1 MLSKAQKNWMIAIG
15 IVSLVLGLIVALP
28 FRSIP
33 GLNNGE
39 NIFVV
44 ESVLKLILGVVAI
57 LLAIYPA
64 IKKYQQLYNYR
75 EVSKLTLVMAYFPIV
90 IYIIATIINIIQTL
104 SFDYVSAGVGSVL
117 SEKMLG
123 VVVSALVA
131 YFVFAV
137 YALLRAYKIM
147 MRFDMKDNIILDVVI
162 FLFIVC
168 FTLLEWRINVVY
180 GKAYGDIAE
189 YKLGNSLIFFVYI
202 LLVIAFCLTLR
213 WIIRTFKK
221 DEQLIHYVGGEG
233 YEYEIKQKEHHRAY
247 NDILDDFEMYFD
259 ENSDDYSKL
268 QIEEVT
274 EEESHEE
281 EVQTVEVQDEYE
293 DEEEDNQEV
302 FVAEPTLEE
311 INTTDSEEVKSLNS
325 EKAEIAKVVA
335 EKHAML
341 NEIEAKQ
348 AALEEAKAELRKQRA
363 DYEALLAEVQ
373 AMKLESVEVET
384 PEVVAP
390 TKKTKKIVPSF
401 EKMVEYANSFSD
413 HEGFKA
419 VANPKGNLIKYYIGK
434 KMYLVMQSTNN
445 DYRISFITS
454 SNKFVEYLK
463 ARPGELIAP
472 KNLKDNYWVK
482 LTNKGKEEAKFMRKV
497 IKEAVLTAEKQI
509 ADEAA
514 AKQAERKAKAAARA
528 KERAALKKAQQ
539 ESNK

>member
-274 EEESHEE
+274 DEESHEE

-373 AMKLESVEVET
+373 TMKLESVEVET

>member
-168 FTLLEWRINVVY
+168 FILLEWRINVVY
-180 GKAYGDIAE
+180 GTAYGDIAE

-281 EVQTVEVQDEYE
+281 EVQTAEVQDEYE

>member
-373 AMKLESVEVET
+373 TMKLESVEVET

-463 ARPGELIAP
+463 ARPGELNAP

>member
-1 MLSKAQKNWMIAIG
+1 
-15 IVSLVLGLIVALP
+15 
-28 FRSIP
+28 
-33 GLNNGE
+33 
-39 NIFVV
+39 
-44 ESVLKLILGVVAI
+44 
-57 LLAIYPA
+57 
-64 IKKYQQLYNYR
+64 
-75 EVSKLTLVMAYFPIV
+75 MAYFPIV

-168 FTLLEWRINVVY
+168 FILLEWRINAVY

-274 EEESHEE
+274 GEESHEE

-384 PEVVAP
+384 PEVAAP
-390 TKKTKKIVPSF
+390 AKKTKKIVPSF

-528 KERAALKKAQQ
+528 KERAALKKH
-539 ESNK
+539 NKKAINREDR

>member
-168 FTLLEWRINVVY
+168 FILLEWRINVVN

-281 EVQTVEVQDEYE
+281 EVQTAEVQDEYE

>member
-137 YALLRAYKIM
+137 YALHRAYKIM

-168 FTLLEWRINVVY
+168 FILLEWCINVVY

-274 EEESHEE
+274 DEESHEE

-373 AMKLESVEVET
+373 TMKLESVEVET

>member
-1 MLSKAQKNWMIAIG
+1 
-15 IVSLVLGLIVALP
+15 
-28 FRSIP
+28 
-33 GLNNGE
+33 
-39 NIFVV
+39 
-44 ESVLKLILGVVAI
+44 
-57 LLAIYPA
+57 
-64 IKKYQQLYNYR
+64 
-75 EVSKLTLVMAYFPIV
+75 
-90 IYIIATIINIIQTL
+90 
-104 SFDYVSAGVGSVL
+104 
-117 SEKMLG
+117 
-123 VVVSALVA
+123 
-131 YFVFAV
+131 
-137 YALLRAYKIM
+137 
-147 MRFDMKDNIILDVVI
+147 
-162 FLFIVC
+162 
-168 FTLLEWRINVVY
+168 
-180 GKAYGDIAE
+180 
-189 YKLGNSLIFFVYI
+189 
-202 LLVIAFCLTLR
+202 
-213 WIIRTFKK
+213 
-221 DEQLIHYVGGEG
+221 
-233 YEYEIKQKEHHRAY
+233 
-247 NDILDDFEMYFD
+247 MYFD

-373 AMKLESVEVET
+373 TMKLESVEVET

-509 ADEAA
+509 ADEVA

>member
-168 FTLLEWRINVVY
+168 FILLEWRINVVY

-213 WIIRTFKK
+213 WIIRTF
-221 DEQLIHYVGGEG
+221 
-233 YEYEIKQKEHHRAY
+233 
-247 NDILDDFEMYFD
+247 
-259 ENSDDYSKL
+259 
-268 QIEEVT
+268 
-274 EEESHEE
+274 
-281 EVQTVEVQDEYE
+281 
-293 DEEEDNQEV
+293 
-302 FVAEPTLEE
+302 
-311 INTTDSEEVKSLNS
+311 
-325 EKAEIAKVVA
+325 
-335 EKHAML
+335 
-341 NEIEAKQ
+341 
-348 AALEEAKAELRKQRA
+348 
-363 DYEALLAEVQ
+363 
-373 AMKLESVEVET
+373 
-384 PEVVAP
+384 
-390 TKKTKKIVPSF
+390 
-401 EKMVEYANSFSD
+401 
-413 HEGFKA
+413 
-419 VANPKGNLIKYYIGK
+419 
-434 KMYLVMQSTNN
+434 
-445 DYRISFITS
+445 
-454 SNKFVEYLK
+454 
-463 ARPGELIAP
+463 
-472 KNLKDNYWVK
+472 
-482 LTNKGKEEAKFMRKV
+482 
-497 IKEAVLTAEKQI
+497 
-509 ADEAA
+509 
-514 AKQAERKAKAAARA
+514 
-528 KERAALKKAQQ
+528 
-539 ESNK
+539 

>member
-168 FTLLEWRINVVY
+168 FI
-180 GKAYGDIAE
+180 
-189 YKLGNSLIFFVYI
+189 LGEIIF
-202 LLVIAFCLTLR
+202 L
-213 WIIRTFKK
+213 
-221 DEQLIHYVGGEG
+221 
-233 YEYEIKQKEHHRAY
+233 
-247 NDILDDFEMYFD
+247 
-259 ENSDDYSKL
+259 
-268 QIEEVT
+268 
-274 EEESHEE
+274 
-281 EVQTVEVQDEYE
+281 
-293 DEEEDNQEV
+293 
-302 FVAEPTLEE
+302 
-311 INTTDSEEVKSLNS
+311 
-325 EKAEIAKVVA
+325 
-335 EKHAML
+335 
-341 NEIEAKQ
+341 
-348 AALEEAKAELRKQRA
+348 
-363 DYEALLAEVQ
+363 
-373 AMKLESVEVET
+373 
-384 PEVVAP
+384 
-390 TKKTKKIVPSF
+390 
-401 EKMVEYANSFSD
+401 
-413 HEGFKA
+413 
-419 VANPKGNLIKYYIGK
+419 
-434 KMYLVMQSTNN
+434 
-445 DYRISFITS
+445 
-454 SNKFVEYLK
+454 KFL
-463 ARPGELIAP
+463 
-472 KNLKDNYWVK
+472 
-482 LTNKGKEEAKFMRKV
+482 
-497 IKEAVLTAEKQI
+497 
-509 ADEAA
+509 
-514 AKQAERKAKAAARA
+514 
-528 KERAALKKAQQ
+528 
-539 ESNK
+539 

>member
-123 VVVSALVA
+123 DVVSALVA

-274 EEESHEE
+274 DEESHEE

-373 AMKLESVEVET
+373 TMKLESVEVET
-384 PEVVAP
+384 PEVVAL

>member
-1 MLSKAQKNWMIAIG
+1 MLSKAQKNWMVAIG

-168 FTLLEWRINVVY
+168 FILLEWRINVVY

-221 DEQLIHYVGGEG
+221 
-233 YEYEIKQKEHHRAY
+233 R
-247 NDILDDFEMYFD
+247 
-259 ENSDDYSKL
+259 
-268 QIEEVT
+268 
-274 EEESHEE
+274 
-281 EVQTVEVQDEYE
+281 
-293 DEEEDNQEV
+293 
-302 FVAEPTLEE
+302 
-311 INTTDSEEVKSLNS
+311 
-325 EKAEIAKVVA
+325 
-335 EKHAML
+335 
-341 NEIEAKQ
+341 
-348 AALEEAKAELRKQRA
+348 
-363 DYEALLAEVQ
+363 
-373 AMKLESVEVET
+373 
-384 PEVVAP
+384 
-390 TKKTKKIVPSF
+390 
-401 EKMVEYANSFSD
+401 
-413 HEGFKA
+413 
-419 VANPKGNLIKYYIGK
+419 
-434 KMYLVMQSTNN
+434 
-445 DYRISFITS
+445 
-454 SNKFVEYLK
+454 
-463 ARPGELIAP
+463 
-472 KNLKDNYWVK
+472 
-482 LTNKGKEEAKFMRKV
+482 
-497 IKEAVLTAEKQI
+497 
-509 ADEAA
+509 
-514 AKQAERKAKAAARA
+514 
-528 KERAALKKAQQ
+528 
-539 ESNK
+539 

>member
-168 FTLLEWRINVVY
+168 FILLEWRINAVY

-202 LLVIAFCLTLR
+202 LLVIAF
-213 WIIRTFKK
+213 
-221 DEQLIHYVGGEG
+221 V
-233 YEYEIKQKEHHRAY
+233 
-247 NDILDDFEMYFD
+247 
-259 ENSDDYSKL
+259 
-268 QIEEVT
+268 
-274 EEESHEE
+274 
-281 EVQTVEVQDEYE
+281 
-293 DEEEDNQEV
+293 
-302 FVAEPTLEE
+302 
-311 INTTDSEEVKSLNS
+311 
-325 EKAEIAKVVA
+325 
-335 EKHAML
+335 
-341 NEIEAKQ
+341 
-348 AALEEAKAELRKQRA
+348 
-363 DYEALLAEVQ
+363 
-373 AMKLESVEVET
+373 
-384 PEVVAP
+384 
-390 TKKTKKIVPSF
+390 
-401 EKMVEYANSFSD
+401 
-413 HEGFKA
+413 
-419 VANPKGNLIKYYIGK
+419 
-434 KMYLVMQSTNN
+434 
-445 DYRISFITS
+445 
-454 SNKFVEYLK
+454 
-463 ARPGELIAP
+463 
-472 KNLKDNYWVK
+472 
-482 LTNKGKEEAKFMRKV
+482 
-497 IKEAVLTAEKQI
+497 
-509 ADEAA
+509 
-514 AKQAERKAKAAARA
+514 
-528 KERAALKKAQQ
+528 
-539 ESNK
+539 

>member
-168 FTLLEWRINVVY
+168 FILLEWRINAVY

-233 YEYEIKQKEHHRAY
+233 YVYEIKQKEHHRAY

-274 EEESHEE
+274 GEESHEE

-384 PEVVAP
+384 PEVAAP
-390 TKKTKKIVPSF
+390 AKKTKKIVPSF

-419 VANPKGNLIKYYIGK
+419 VANPKGILSNIT
-434 KMYLVMQSTNN
+434 LV
-445 DYRISFITS
+445 RRCI
-454 SNKFVEYLK
+454 
-463 ARPGELIAP
+463 
-472 KNLKDNYWVK
+472 
-482 LTNKGKEEAKFMRKV
+482 
-497 IKEAVLTAEKQI
+497 
-509 ADEAA
+509 
-514 AKQAERKAKAAARA
+514 
-528 KERAALKKAQQ
+528 
-539 ESNK
+539 

>member
-1 MLSKAQKNWMIAIG
+1 
-15 IVSLVLGLIVALP
+15 
-28 FRSIP
+28 
-33 GLNNGE
+33 
-39 NIFVV
+39 
-44 ESVLKLILGVVAI
+44 
-57 LLAIYPA
+57 
-64 IKKYQQLYNYR
+64 
-75 EVSKLTLVMAYFPIV
+75 
-90 IYIIATIINIIQTL
+90 
-104 SFDYVSAGVGSVL
+104 
-117 SEKMLG
+117 
-123 VVVSALVA
+123 
-131 YFVFAV
+131 
-137 YALLRAYKIM
+137 
-147 MRFDMKDNIILDVVI
+147 
-162 FLFIVC
+162 
-168 FTLLEWRINVVY
+168 
-180 GKAYGDIAE
+180 
-189 YKLGNSLIFFVYI
+189 
-202 LLVIAFCLTLR
+202 
-213 WIIRTFKK
+213 
-221 DEQLIHYVGGEG
+221 
-233 YEYEIKQKEHHRAY
+233 
-247 NDILDDFEMYFD
+247 MYFD

-384 PEVVAP
+384 PEVAAP
-390 TKKTKKIVPSF
+390 AKKTKKIVPSF

>member
-168 FTLLEWRINVVY
+168 FILLEWRINVVY

-221 DEQLIHYVGGEG
+221 DEQLIHYVGG
-233 YEYEIKQKEHHRAY
+233 R
-247 NDILDDFEMYFD
+247 
-259 ENSDDYSKL
+259 
-268 QIEEVT
+268 
-274 EEESHEE
+274 
-281 EVQTVEVQDEYE
+281 
-293 DEEEDNQEV
+293 
-302 FVAEPTLEE
+302 
-311 INTTDSEEVKSLNS
+311 
-325 EKAEIAKVVA
+325 
-335 EKHAML
+335 
-341 NEIEAKQ
+341 
-348 AALEEAKAELRKQRA
+348 LR
-363 DYEALLAEVQ
+363 
-373 AMKLESVEVET
+373 
-384 PEVVAP
+384 
-390 TKKTKKIVPSF
+390 I
-401 EKMVEYANSFSD
+401 
-413 HEGFKA
+413 
-419 VANPKGNLIKYYIGK
+419 
-434 KMYLVMQSTNN
+434 
-445 DYRISFITS
+445 
-454 SNKFVEYLK
+454 
-463 ARPGELIAP
+463 
-472 KNLKDNYWVK
+472 
-482 LTNKGKEEAKFMRKV
+482 
-497 IKEAVLTAEKQI
+497 
-509 ADEAA
+509 
-514 AKQAERKAKAAARA
+514 
-528 KERAALKKAQQ
+528 
-539 ESNK
+539 

>member
-137 YALLRAYKIM
+137 YALLRTYKIM

-168 FTLLEWRINVVY
+168 FILLEWRINAVY

>member
-1 MLSKAQKNWMIAIG
+1 
-15 IVSLVLGLIVALP
+15 
-28 FRSIP
+28 
-33 GLNNGE
+33 
-39 NIFVV
+39 
-44 ESVLKLILGVVAI
+44 
-57 LLAIYPA
+57 
-64 IKKYQQLYNYR
+64 
-75 EVSKLTLVMAYFPIV
+75 
-90 IYIIATIINIIQTL
+90 
-104 SFDYVSAGVGSVL
+104 
-117 SEKMLG
+117 
-123 VVVSALVA
+123 
-131 YFVFAV
+131 
-137 YALLRAYKIM
+137 
-147 MRFDMKDNIILDVVI
+147 
-162 FLFIVC
+162 
-168 FTLLEWRINVVY
+168 
-180 GKAYGDIAE
+180 
-189 YKLGNSLIFFVYI
+189 
-202 LLVIAFCLTLR
+202 
-213 WIIRTFKK
+213 
-221 DEQLIHYVGGEG
+221 
-233 YEYEIKQKEHHRAY
+233 
-247 NDILDDFEMYFD
+247 
-259 ENSDDYSKL
+259 
-268 QIEEVT
+268 
-274 EEESHEE
+274 
-281 EVQTVEVQDEYE
+281 
-293 DEEEDNQEV
+293 
-302 FVAEPTLEE
+302 
-311 INTTDSEEVKSLNS
+311 
-325 EKAEIAKVVA
+325 
-335 EKHAML
+335 ML

-384 PEVVAP
+384 PEVAAP
-390 TKKTKKIVPSF
+390 AKKTKKIVPSF

>member
-373 AMKLESVEVET
+373 TMKLESVEVET

>member
-168 FTLLEWRINVVY
+168 FILLEWRINVVY
-180 GKAYGDIAE
+180 GKVYGDIAE

-281 EVQTVEVQDEYE
+281 EVQTAEVQDEYE

-348 AALEEAKAELRKQRA
+348 AVLEEAKAELRKQRA

>member
-168 FTLLEWRINVVY
+168 FILLEWRINAVY
-180 GKAYGDIAE
+180 GKSYGDIAE

>member
-168 FTLLEWRINVVY
+168 FILLEWRINAVY

-221 DEQLIHYVGGEG
+221 
-233 YEYEIKQKEHHRAY
+233 
-247 NDILDDFEMYFD
+247 M
-259 ENSDDYSKL
+259 
-268 QIEEVT
+268 
-274 EEESHEE
+274 
-281 EVQTVEVQDEYE
+281 
-293 DEEEDNQEV
+293 
-302 FVAEPTLEE
+302 
-311 INTTDSEEVKSLNS
+311 
-325 EKAEIAKVVA
+325 
-335 EKHAML
+335 
-341 NEIEAKQ
+341 
-348 AALEEAKAELRKQRA
+348 
-363 DYEALLAEVQ
+363 
-373 AMKLESVEVET
+373 
-384 PEVVAP
+384 
-390 TKKTKKIVPSF
+390 
-401 EKMVEYANSFSD
+401 
-413 HEGFKA
+413 
-419 VANPKGNLIKYYIGK
+419 
-434 KMYLVMQSTNN
+434 NN
-445 DYRISFITS
+445 
-454 SNKFVEYLK
+454 
-463 ARPGELIAP
+463 
-472 KNLKDNYWVK
+472 
-482 LTNKGKEEAKFMRKV
+482 
-497 IKEAVLTAEKQI
+497 
-509 ADEAA
+509 
-514 AKQAERKAKAAARA
+514 
-528 KERAALKKAQQ
+528 
-539 ESNK
+539 

>member
-1 MLSKAQKNWMIAIG
+1 
-15 IVSLVLGLIVALP
+15 
-28 FRSIP
+28 
-33 GLNNGE
+33 
-39 NIFVV
+39 
-44 ESVLKLILGVVAI
+44 
-57 LLAIYPA
+57 
-64 IKKYQQLYNYR
+64 
-75 EVSKLTLVMAYFPIV
+75 
-90 IYIIATIINIIQTL
+90 
-104 SFDYVSAGVGSVL
+104 
-117 SEKMLG
+117 
-123 VVVSALVA
+123 
-131 YFVFAV
+131 
-137 YALLRAYKIM
+137 
-147 MRFDMKDNIILDVVI
+147 
-162 FLFIVC
+162 
-168 FTLLEWRINVVY
+168 
-180 GKAYGDIAE
+180 
-189 YKLGNSLIFFVYI
+189 
-202 LLVIAFCLTLR
+202 
-213 WIIRTFKK
+213 
-221 DEQLIHYVGGEG
+221 
-233 YEYEIKQKEHHRAY
+233 
-247 NDILDDFEMYFD
+247 MYFD

-281 EVQTVEVQDEYE
+281 EVQTAEVQDEYE

>member
-1 MLSKAQKNWMIAIG
+1 M
-15 IVSLVLGLIVALP
+15 
-28 FRSIP
+28 
-33 GLNNGE
+33 
-39 NIFVV
+39 
-44 ESVLKLILGVVAI
+44 
-57 LLAIYPA
+57 
-64 IKKYQQLYNYR
+64 
-75 EVSKLTLVMAYFPIV
+75 
-90 IYIIATIINIIQTL
+90 
-104 SFDYVSAGVGSVL
+104 
-117 SEKMLG
+117 
-123 VVVSALVA
+123 
-131 YFVFAV
+131 
-137 YALLRAYKIM
+137 
-147 MRFDMKDNIILDVVI
+147 
-162 FLFIVC
+162 
-168 FTLLEWRINVVY
+168 
-180 GKAYGDIAE
+180 
-189 YKLGNSLIFFVYI
+189 
-202 LLVIAFCLTLR
+202 
-213 WIIRTFKK
+213 
-221 DEQLIHYVGGEG
+221 
-233 YEYEIKQKEHHRAY
+233 
-247 NDILDDFEMYFD
+247 
-259 ENSDDYSKL
+259 
-268 QIEEVT
+268 
-274 EEESHEE
+274 
-281 EVQTVEVQDEYE
+281 EVQDEYE

>member
-168 FTLLEWRINVVY
+168 FILLEWRINVVY

-221 DEQLIHYVGGEG
+221 
-233 YEYEIKQKEHHRAY
+233 
-247 NDILDDFEMYFD
+247 M
-259 ENSDDYSKL
+259 
-268 QIEEVT
+268 
-274 EEESHEE
+274 
-281 EVQTVEVQDEYE
+281 
-293 DEEEDNQEV
+293 
-302 FVAEPTLEE
+302 
-311 INTTDSEEVKSLNS
+311 
-325 EKAEIAKVVA
+325 
-335 EKHAML
+335 
-341 NEIEAKQ
+341 
-348 AALEEAKAELRKQRA
+348 
-363 DYEALLAEVQ
+363 
-373 AMKLESVEVET
+373 
-384 PEVVAP
+384 
-390 TKKTKKIVPSF
+390 
-401 EKMVEYANSFSD
+401 
-413 HEGFKA
+413 
-419 VANPKGNLIKYYIGK
+419 
-434 KMYLVMQSTNN
+434 NN
-445 DYRISFITS
+445 
-454 SNKFVEYLK
+454 
-463 ARPGELIAP
+463 
-472 KNLKDNYWVK
+472 
-482 LTNKGKEEAKFMRKV
+482 
-497 IKEAVLTAEKQI
+497 
-509 ADEAA
+509 
-514 AKQAERKAKAAARA
+514 
-528 KERAALKKAQQ
+528 
-539 ESNK
+539 